1 MTTFNELVKE
11 HFKNSIKTKKEI
23 LNNIEI
29 INQISK
35 LAENCFETLKN
46 EGKIIFAGNG
56 GSFSDAQ
63 HLSTEFVSKFQIE
76 RLPLASIAL
85 GTNNSSISAIGN
97 DYGFENIFSR
107 ELEAFGQKKD
117 IFIALST
124 SGKSKNIL
132 QAIKK
137 SNQMGLKSVCLTGIT
152 GGEVNK
158 ECECIKVPS
167 NNVAFIQECHITIG
181 HVICGI
187 VESLMFKKH

>member
-187 VESLMFKKH
+187 VESLMFKS

>member
-1 MTTFNELVKE
+1 MMTFNKLVKE
-11 HFKNSIKTKKEI
+11 HFKNSIKAKKEI

-29 INQISK
+29 INQISN

-187 VESLMFKKH
+187 VESLMFKS

>member
-29 INQISK
+29 INQISQ

-107 ELEAFGQKKD
+107 E
-117 IFIALST
+117 
-124 SGKSKNIL
+124 
-132 QAIKK
+132 
-137 SNQMGLKSVCLTGIT
+137 
-152 GGEVNK
+152 
-158 ECECIKVPS
+158 
-167 NNVAFIQECHITIG
+167 
-181 HVICGI
+181 
-187 VESLMFKKH
+187 